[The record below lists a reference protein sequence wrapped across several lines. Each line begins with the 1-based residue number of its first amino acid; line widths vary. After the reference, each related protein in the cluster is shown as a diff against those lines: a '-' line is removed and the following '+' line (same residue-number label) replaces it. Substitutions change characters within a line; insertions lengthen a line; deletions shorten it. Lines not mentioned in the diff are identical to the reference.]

1 MIQPDEIDVFEES
14 LRVLKNKYDQFFAG
28 IRRLP
33 PTEDRRRLDAM
44 VHELSKTKIRDNGRR
59 FRLATMIGRLNM
71 YRELWSRRMRERE
84 EGPIEFR
91 KRAAAMA
98 APLIVDKPAP
108 APIRQ
113 IETSTAADPY
123 VKVTPEGSSEAMQ
136 QIFSLI
142 TSEQRRIGKETGMT
156 LEQVTSM
163 VQRQTDTL
171 RERYQVNAIAFRV
184 ETIDGKVKLKAK
196 PVQP

>member
-1 MIQPDEIDVFEES
+1 MNQPDEIDAFEES

-33 PTEDRRRLDAM
+33 PTEDRRRIDAV
-44 VHELSKTKIRDNGRR
+44 VHELSKAKIRDNGRR
-59 FRLATMIGRLNM
+59 FRLNTLIGRLNM

-98 APLIVDKPAP
+98 APPPVERPAQIVSP
-108 APIRQ
+108 Q
-113 IETSTAADPY
+113 SETSSRPDSY
-123 VKVTPEGSSEAMQ
+123 VKVTTEGSSEAMQ

-142 TSEQRRIGKETGMT
+142 TDEQRRIGKETGMT

-171 RERYQVNAIAFRV
+171 RARYQVNAIAFRV
-184 ETIDGKVKLKAK
+184 ETVDGKVKLKAK